1 MSCRRRHA
9 EGTVSACRY
18 SFPIGASKATDSC
31 KAPPSAWSWGD
42 GPQVPRVHGGGVEGQ
57 RRRWWEG
64 EGVALPGEAQ
74 PFQDALPHLLYL
86 GSLLGLTI
94 TEVDEW
100 GLFPACF
107 EQFRLKELPIKIHP
121 RTAVF
126 PGHWLATSVVGK
138 QGHVHTTH
146 EESRQLNASGVEVLN
161 LKTEKSDFYAVRTLQ
176 DPILCNI

>member
-1 MSCRRRHA
+1 MSCCCRHA

-31 KAPPSAWSWGD
+31 KAPPSALGRGD
-42 GPQVPRVHGGGVEGQ
+42 GPEVPRVHRGGVERQ
-57 RRRWWEG
+57 RRWRWEG
-64 EGVALPGEAQ
+64 EWVALPGEVQ
-74 PFQDALPHLLYL
+74 PFQDALSHLFYL

-107 EQFRLKELPIKIHP
+107 EEFGLEELPIKIHP

-126 PGHWLATSVVGK
+126 PGYWLATCVVCK
-138 QGHVHTTH
+138 QGHVHATH
-146 EESRQLNASGVEVLN
+146 EES
-161 LKTEKSDFYAVRTLQ
+161 
-176 DPILCNI
+176 

>member
-1 MSCRRRHA
+1 MRIKC
-9 EGTVSACRY
+9 TI
-18 SFPIGASKATDSC
+18 P
-31 KAPPSAWSWGD
+31 
-42 GPQVPRVHGGGVEGQ
+42 VHLGS
-57 RRRWWEG
+57 RWQQADTQTLCW
-64 EGVALPGEAQ
+64 AQ
-74 PFQDALPHLLYL
+74 PESESLSRRLITNPARKTTGQPVSMPSFQLEAATCPSPPATACVPTTD
-86 GSLLGLTI
+86 LTI

-107 EQFRLKELPIKIHP
+107 EQFGLKELPIKIHP

-161 LKTEKSDFYAVRTLQ
+161 LKMEKSDFYAVRTLQ